1 MEKAME
7 IVKVI
12 DFAPHTDEIKRVVR
26 EVYETANDRKQEEAE
41 EAALKLL
48 VEAKLLLNAVRHV

>member
-7 IVKVI
+7 IVKVV
-12 DFAPHTDEIKRVVR
+12 DFAPHTDEIKRLVR
-26 EVYETANDRKQEEAE
+26 EVYELANDHKQEEAE

-48 VEAKLLLNAVRHV
+48 VEAKLLLNAVRHA

>member
-7 IVKVI
+7 IVKVV
-12 DFAPHTDEIKRVVR
+12 DFAPHTDEIKRLVR
-26 EVYETANDRKQEEAE
+26 EVYELANDRRQEEAE

>member
-1 MEKAME
+1 MEKATE

-12 DFAPHTDEIKRVVR
+12 DFAPHTDEIKRLVR
-26 EVYETANDRKQEEAE
+26 EVYETANDRRQEEAE

>member
-12 DFAPHTDEIKRVVR
+12 DFAPHTDEIKRLVR
-26 EVYETANDRKQEEAE
+26 EVYELANDRRQEEAE

>member
-12 DFAPHTDEIKRVVR
+12 DFAPHTDEIKRLVR
-26 EVYETANDRKQEEAE
+26 EVYELANDRRQEEAE

-48 VEAKLLLNAVRHV
+48 VEVKLLLNAVRHV

>member
-12 DFAPHTDEIKRVVR
+12 DFAPHTDEIKRLVR

-48 VEAKLLLNAVRHV
+48 VEAKLLLNAVRHA

>member
-12 DFAPHTDEIKRVVR
+12 DFAPHTDEIKRLVR
-26 EVYETANDRKQEEAE
+26 EVYELANDRKQEEAE